1 MPISTSHP
9 EPALP
14 HGLRPEADCGPCLLR
29 QAREAAACATADP
42 RLREAAVRAAQ
53 AVLESGNERLPPP
66 ALAQRLHR
74 AIRRVTGNGDPYAE
88 VKQRLNQWAVELERV
103 WQPRFAAR
111 FPAFEAAVRLAIA
124 GNLLDVGAKT
134 QLGETAVTRALE
146 AALTEPLAGSV
157 TALAEAVRRSRRILF
172 LADNA
177 GEIVFDRWLLA
188 QLPLGGFTVAVRGGP
203 VLNDATLAD
212 ARWAGLP
219 DFCEV
224 ISNGSD
230 APGTLLEDCSGA
242 FREQFEAAD
251 LVLAKGQG
259 NFETLLGCPKSIFF
273 LFKVKCEVA
282 ARTVGLPL
290 GSLVLHRPEPGVRAA
305 GTPREGDTP

>member
-1 MPISTSHP
+1 MPF
-9 EPALP
+9 PADPNPRRLP
-14 HGLRPEADCGPCLLR
+14 HGLQPQVDCRPCLLR
-29 QAREAAACATADP
+29 QAREAAAHATGDLA
-42 RLREAAVRAAQ
+42 LRQAAVLAAEQ
-53 AVLESGNERLPPP
+53 ALDASDDRLPPP

-74 AIRRVTGNGDPYAE
+74 AIRRVTGNNDPYAE

-103 WQPRFAAR
+103 WRPRFAAR
-111 FPAFEAAVRLAIA
+111 FPALEAAVRLAIA

-134 QLGETAVTRALE
+134 QLGETAVVHALE
-146 AALTEPLAGSV
+146 AALTAPLAGSV
-157 TALAEAVRRSRRILF
+157 AALAQAIRRSRRMLF

-188 QLPLGGFTVAVRGGP
+188 QLPLGGFTVAVRGAP

-259 NFETLLGCPKSIFF
+259 NFETLWGCPKSIFF

-290 GSLVLHRPEPGVRAA
+290 GSLVLYQQAPRLTAA
-305 GTPREGDTP
+305 GHPQEGATP